1 MASATQTE
9 LAQQEARR
17 LLRMFLNDTAELNR
31 LIRQEESNSD
41 KLDLAIRLT
50 IDDWNITPPF
60 LGVETIT
67 SFPSIYLL
75 IHGAAIQTLKSA
87 GILQSR
93 NQLEYSSG
101 GITVRTFDKTQL
113 YQSWILQFYQ
123 DYERKKADYKKSANI
138 EGAWGAGPGGGGVHS
153 EYLQIYWYW

>member
-1 MASATQTE
+1 MATQAE
-9 LAQQEARR
+9 LAQQEART

-31 LIRQEESNSD
+31 LIRQEESNSA
-41 KLDLAIRLT
+41 KLDLAIRLA

-60 LGVETIT
+60 LSRVTIT
-67 SFPSIYLL
+67 TYPSIYLL
-75 IHGAAIQTLKSA
+75 IHGATIQVLKSA

-113 YQSWILQFYQ
+113 YQSWIIQFMQ
-123 DYERKKADYKKSANI
+123 DYERKKMDYKKVENI
-138 EGAWGAGPGGGGVHS
+138 DGAWGAAPGGGGVHS
-153 EYLQIYWYW
+153 EYQQIYWYW

>member
-1 MASATQTE
+1 MATQTE

-31 LIRQEESNSD
+31 LIRQEESNSE

-50 IDDWNITPPF
+50 IDDWNITPPL
-60 LGVETIT
+60 LGNATIT
-67 SFPSIYLL
+67 TFPSIYLL
-75 IHGAAIQTLKSA
+75 IHGAAIQALKSA

-113 YQSWILQFYQ
+113 YQSWIIQFYQ
-123 DYERKKADYKKSANI
+123 DYERKKLEYKKSSNI

-153 EYLQIYWYW
+153 EYQQIYWYW

>member
-1 MASATQTE
+1 MTGT
-9 LAQQEARR
+9 LH
-17 LLRMFLNDTAELNR
+17 
-31 LIRQEESNSD
+31 
-41 KLDLAIRLT
+41 
-50 IDDWNITPPF
+50 
-60 LGVETIT
+60 LGNATIT
-67 SFPSIYLL
+67 TFPSIYLL
-75 IHGAAIQTLKSA
+75 IHGGAIQALKSA

-123 DYERKKADYKKSANI
+123 DFERKKLEYKKSSNI

-153 EYLQIYWYW
+153 EYQQIYWYW

>member
-1 MASATQTE
+1 MVATNIE
-9 LAQQEARR
+9 LKQQEARR

-50 IDDWNITPPF
+50 IDDYNITTP
-60 LGVETIT
+60 LIGNVTIV

-75 IHGAAIQTLKSA
+75 IHGASIQTLKSA

-113 YQSWILQFYQ
+113 YQSWIMQFYQ
-123 DYERKKADYKKSANI
+123 DYERKKMDLKKFINI
-138 EGAWGAGPGGGGVHS
+138 ESSWPGGVYS
-153 EYLQIYWYW
+153 EYQRLQWYW